1 MNKEVMAI
9 ETNTVIA
16 LCYIRNDFDDFKENL
31 TNFIKNNDCS
41 KKDVKLIQKLGELSH
56 GKKIINKRVRKFYKE
71 NKKVIDKI
79 NEYTNIRSFIANYLT
94 PHYNEQINYI
104 HKYIRINN
112 ANIDLILKNLDNL
125 NKSGFKTIKFNE
137 ALDFTK
143 ETYKIDTFF
152 MNNSNVVYT
161 DNIEAVPSYETNQI
175 KYKTKKSNFKIILKT
190 SLDRKL
196 NVYSISLNSL
206 LFDYNRIPKIMN
218 KETIFDKL
226 VNLLKDEKE
235 IFNSIKNSVN
245 MNVGIFDLKKE
256 LEEFYNKVE
265 KITELDNKQELI
277 KLLKEIKEKIKLIE
291 SIATDYDNE
300 IIENNENITENLL
313 ENEKN
318 TYIKKRE
325 NLVVHI
331 W

>member
-56 GKKIINKRVRKFYKE
+56 GKNIINKRVRKFYKE

-79 NEYTNIRSFIANYLT
+79 NEYTNIRSFIANYLN
-94 PHYNEQINYI
+94 PKYNEQINYI
-104 HKYIRINN
+104 HRYIRINN
-112 ANIDLILKNLDNL
+112 AKINLILKNLDNL
-125 NKSGFKTIKFNE
+125 NKLGFKSFKFNE

-175 KYKTKKSNFKIILKT
+175 KYKTNKSNFKIILKT

-226 VNLLKDEKE
+226 VNLPKEQIE

-265 KITELDNKQELI
+265 KMTELDNKQELI

-300 IIENNENITENLL
+300 IIENNEYITENLL

-318 TYIKKRE
+318 SYIKKRE

>member
-16 LCYIRNDFDDFKENL
+16 LCYIKDDFDDFKENL

-41 KKDVKLIQKLGELSH
+41 KKEVKLIQKLGELSH
-56 GKKIINKRVRKFYKE
+56 GKKIINKRVRNFYKE

-79 NEYTNIRSFIANYLT
+79 NEYTNIRSFIANYLN
-94 PHYNEQINYI
+94 PYYNEQINYI
-104 HKYIRINN
+104 HRYIRINN
-112 ANIDLILKNLDNL
+112 AKINLILKNLDNL
-125 NKSGFKTIKFNE
+125 NKSGFKKIKFNE

-161 DNIEAVPSYETNQI
+161 DNIEAIPSYETNQI
-175 KYKTKKSNFKIILKT
+175 KYKTNKSNFKIIFKT

-206 LFDYNRIPKIMN
+206 LFDYNRIPKTMN

-226 VNLLKDEKE
+226 VNLHKDEKE
-235 IFNSIKNSVN
+235 TFNSIKNSVN
-245 MNVGIFDLKKE
+245 MNVGIFDLNKE
-256 LEEFYNKVE
+256 LEKFYNKVE
-265 KITELDNKQELI
+265 KMTELDNKQELI
-277 KLLKEIKEKIKLIE
+277 KLLKEIKEKIELIE

-300 IIENNENITENLL
+300 ITENNENITENLL

-318 TYIKKRE
+318 SYIKKRE
-325 NLVVHI
+325 NLIVNV

>member
-16 LCYIRNDFDDFKENL
+16 LCYIRDDFDDFKENL

-56 GKKIINKRVRKFYKE
+56 GKKIINKKVRNFYKE

-79 NEYTNIRSFIANYLT
+79 NEYTNIRSFIANYLN
-94 PHYNEQINYI
+94 PNYNEQINYI
-104 HKYIRINN
+104 HRYIRINN
-112 ANIDLILKNLDNL
+112 AKINLILKNLDNL
-125 NKSGFKTIKFNE
+125 NKLGFKKFKFNE

-143 ETYKIDTFF
+143 DTYKIDTFF
-152 MNNSNVVYT
+152 MNNGNVVYT

-175 KYKTKKSNFKIILKT
+175 KYKTNKSDFKIILKT

-196 NVYSISLNSL
+196 NMYSISLNSL

-226 VNLLKDEKE
+226 VNLPKEQIE

-245 MNVGIFDLKKE
+245 MNIGIFDLKKE

-265 KITELDNKQELI
+265 KMTELDNKQELI
-277 KLLKEIKEKIKLIE
+277 KLLKEIKERIKQIE
-291 SIATDYDNE
+291 VIATDYDNE
-300 IIENNENITENLL
+300 IIENNEYITENLL

-318 TYIKKRE
+318 SYIKKRE
-325 NLVVHI
+325 NLVVRI